1 MCVNGISFLL
11 SWTEGKILCKPI
23 LTTKDTQLRWFQFRI
38 LHRLLPRGR
47 YLYLRHLTE
56 TPVCD
61 FCSHEEET
69 LLHLFWEYPA
79 VQSFW
84 SDVSALISRDI
95 QVELNRPLILFGLDQ
110 NVQTD
115 RRFDL
120 IILMAK
126 FHIFK
131 SKLQKGKPNVNIFI
145 HSLKQRA
152 VIEKY
157 CINCCFRPKGKAW

>member
-1 MCVNGISFLL
+1 M
-11 SWTEGKILCKPI
+11 
-23 LTTKDTQLRWFQFRI
+23 
-38 LHRLLPRGR
+38 
-47 YLYLRHLTE
+47 
-56 TPVCD
+56 CD

-69 LLHLFWEYPA
+69 LLHLFWECLA

-84 SDVSALISRDI
+84 SDVMISRDI
-95 QVELNRPLILFGLDQ
+95 QVELNMPLILFGLDL

-131 SKLQKGKPNVNIFI
+131 SKLQKGKPDVNIFI

-152 VIEKY
+152 AIEKY
-157 CINCCFRPKGKAW
+157 CIAASYQEERHETAVITC